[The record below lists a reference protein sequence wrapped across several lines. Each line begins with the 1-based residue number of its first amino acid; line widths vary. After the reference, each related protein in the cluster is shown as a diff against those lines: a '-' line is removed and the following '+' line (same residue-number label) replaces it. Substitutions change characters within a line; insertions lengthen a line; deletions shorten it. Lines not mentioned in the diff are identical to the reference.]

1 MVKFT
6 IIMNDVI
13 DNLQEKCF
21 AMLGT
26 INVLKH
32 AEAQTDEL
40 TVKFNKDLTELMQAG
55 SQFFTKPPEK

>member
-1 MVKFT
+1 MK
-6 IIMNDVI
+6 DPI

-26 INVLKH
+26 ISVLHH

-40 TVKFNKDLTELMQAG
+40 TDKFNKDLTKLMQAG
-55 SQFFTKPPEK
+55 SQFFAPPPEK

>member
-1 MVKFT
+1 
-6 IIMNDVI
+6 MNDII

-26 INVLKH
+26 INILKN

-40 TVKFNKDLTELMQAG
+40 ATRFNTDLTELMKSG
-55 SQFFTKPPEK
+55 SPFFAPPPEKE

>member
-1 MVKFT
+1 
-6 IIMNDVI
+6 MNDII

-26 INVLKH
+26 INVLKN

-40 TVKFNKDLTELMQAG
+40 TTRFNTDLTELMKSGQP
-55 SQFFTKPPEK
+55 FFAPPPEKE

>member
-1 MVKFT
+1 
-6 IIMNDVI
+6 MNDII

-26 INVLKH
+26 INILKN

-40 TVKFNKDLTELMQAG
+40 TTRFNTDLTELMKSGQP
-55 SQFFTKPPEK
+55 FFAPPPEK

>member
-1 MVKFT
+1 
-6 IIMNDVI
+6 MNDII

-40 TVKFNKDLTELMQAG
+40 TAKFNTDLTELMKSG
-55 SQFFTKPPEK
+55 SPFFAPPPENPEK